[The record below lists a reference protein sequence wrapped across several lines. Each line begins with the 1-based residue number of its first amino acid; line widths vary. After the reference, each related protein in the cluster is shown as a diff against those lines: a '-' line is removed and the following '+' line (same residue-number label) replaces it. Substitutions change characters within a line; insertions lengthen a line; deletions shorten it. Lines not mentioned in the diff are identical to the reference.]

1 MNRAS
6 KILLAM
12 MAAAAPAAAQDAAP
26 PPPAAVAP
34 GLETTPAAGAAA
46 GDASSIVLAEKA
58 PALVPMRAA
67 DENDTGRAISSKVA
81 ADLASGMP
89 KYAPPTPTP
98 ATTAEPQDMRD
109 IDKPRNEIRR
119 LPQYVVRESRPPV
132 FRNRDLYTTEGLV
145 NLSFKS
151 HPGLRIGNFL
161 SDILGNNSEIAYQMY
176 LDDQRLANIDD
187 LADTARAMARG
198 GDKAESEY
206 ILKESQETYMR
217 PIEETWTGPG
227 ANGGFSGGG
236 GR

>member
-6 KILLAM
+6 TILLAM
-12 MAAAAPAAAQDAAP
+12 MAAAAPLAAQEAAP
-26 PPPAAVAP
+26 PPPAAVGPEEAAS
-34 GLETTPAAGAAA
+34 PAAGAPA

-58 PALVPMRAA
+58 KPLVPMRAA
-67 DENDTGRAISSKVA
+67 DEDDTGRAISAKVA

-98 ATTAEPQDMRD
+98 TATGEPQDMRD
-109 IDKPRNEIRR
+109 IDKPKNEIPR

-132 FRNRDLYTTEGLV
+132 FRNRDLFTTEGLA
-145 NLSFKS
+145 NLSFKR
-151 HPGLRIGNFL
+151 HPGLLIGN
-161 SDILGNNSEIAYQMY
+161 ILGGNSDVAYQMY
-176 LDDQRLANIDD
+176 LDDQRQANMED
-187 LADTARAMARG
+187 LTDTARAMARG
-198 GDKAESEY
+198 GDTAESEY

-227 ANGGFSGGG
+227 GNGGFSGGG

>member
-1 MNRAS
+1 MNRAL

-12 MAAAAPAAAQDAAP
+12 VAAAAAAAAQDAAP
-26 PPPAAVAP
+26 PPPAAADPAP
-34 GLETTPAAGAAA
+34 EPTPAAGAAA

-58 PALVPMRAA
+58 PALAPMRAA
-67 DENDTGRAISSKVA
+67 DDDDTGRAISSKVA
-81 ADLASGMP
+81 AALASGMP
-89 KYAPPTPTP
+89 KYAPPKPTPT
-98 ATTAEPQDMRD
+98 TTGEPQDMRD

-132 FRNRDLYTTEGLV
+132 FRNRDLFTTEGLV

-151 HPGLRIGNFL
+151 HPGLKIGNFFGANA
-161 SDILGNNSEIAYQMY
+161 DIAYQMY
-176 LDDQRLANIDD
+176 LDDQRLANMDD

-227 ANGGFSGGG
+227 GNGGFSGGG